1 MCTASALYNARVNRR
16 TFLGAAACS
25 TKLLAAPPQQHP
37 IIDTH
42 IHLFDISRPE
52 GVPWPPKNSSIYK
65 SSLPDSYRKLTAP
78 FGITGAIAVECS
90 PWPADNDW
98 VLNIARDAPIILG
111 MVGNLELGTPDFG
124 KQLERLH
131 KNSLFRGIRYGN
143 LWGRDLGNAISKPEF
158 IAGLK
163 LLADADLALDTAN
176 PTPAL
181 MRAAARITD
190 RVPNLRMVLDHMPQL
205 KIPDDPAGR
214 KDCEADLR
222 SLAARPN
229 VFAKISG
236 IVRRVDGRVPLDV
249 GFYHDRLDHVWDI
262 FGPDRLLFG
271 SDWPNSAQWAT
282 YPQVFQLA
290 RDFLSSKDAASVE
303 NIYWK
308 NSLRAYRWKRR

>member
-1 MCTASALYNARVNRR
+1 LCTASALYNARVNRR

-25 TKLLAAPPQQHP
+25 TKLFAAPPQQHP

-143 LWGRDLGNAISKPEF
+143 LWGYNLPAQVDNPVFDRDDNLYLTFSGTRGIVYILPESKPPQAVFE
-158 IAGLK
+158 
-163 LLADADLALDTAN
+163 
-176 PTPAL
+176 
-181 MRAAARITD
+181 AAF
-190 RVPNLRMVLDHMPQL
+190 
-205 KIPDDPAGR
+205 
-214 KDCEADLR
+214 
-222 SLAARPN
+222 RP
-229 VFAKISG
+229 
-236 IVRRVDGRVPLDV
+236 R
-249 GFYHDRLDHVWDI
+249 
-262 FGPDRLLFG
+262 
-271 SDWPNSAQWAT
+271 
-282 YPQVFQLA
+282 
-290 RDFLSSKDAASVE
+290 
-303 NIYWK
+303 
-308 NSLRAYRWKRR
+308 